1 MFKIVITF
9 FTTRI
14 LDENIDFFFN
24 LVLFTHTLTLIGAL
38 IINEN

>member
-14 LDENIDFFFN
+14 LDENIDFFFQFSF
-24 LVLFTHTLTLIGAL
+24 VHSHIDFDRR
-38 IINEN
+38 INHK